1 MNKKQTRQ
9 IRESYNKFRL
19 LLSKL
24 KINDSSFIITTTGE
38 IISLDGIKGNIFCK
52 KWGKQC

>member
-38 IISLDGIKGNIFCK
+38 IISLDGIKSNIFCK